1 MRHTRKTTV
10 QETGPAADMGAA
22 GDSAGVVMADIG
34 TTHYLPLHRW
44 LYQKG
49 PSKRTSIILRPEPH
63 DAVARCLT
71 ALARLSAPEHPVI
84 KAGDLEANLEGYVD
98 FIQAFR
104 TSLLKPRRRA

>member
-1 MRHTRKTTV
+1 
-10 QETGPAADMGAA
+10 
-22 GDSAGVVMADIG
+22 MADIG

-49 PSKRTSIILRPEPH
+49 PSKRTSIVLRPEPH

-84 KAGDLEANLEGYVD
+84 SAGNLAADLDFYVD

-104 TSLLKPRRRA
+104 TSVLKPGGRA